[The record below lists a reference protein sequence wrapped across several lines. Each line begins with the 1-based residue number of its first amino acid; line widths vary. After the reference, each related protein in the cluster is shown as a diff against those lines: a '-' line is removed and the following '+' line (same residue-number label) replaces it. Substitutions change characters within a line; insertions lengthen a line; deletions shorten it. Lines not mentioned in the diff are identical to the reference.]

1 MTRRTLS
8 LFICLWFAA
17 QGMLALTE
25 GCQYSLSLDGK
36 LTLFVEN
43 GSTGDGANGVLWPET
58 KVAAQRWALEFSD
71 EGISLLNV
79 NSGKYLAPYGVRKAG
94 TRVAMRSGS
103 FSQRYWTFTPVDGE
117 EDTYTIS
124 MYTSAYGTVLIG
136 ATGTGQG
143 ASLKLVGEEE
153 ADPTLTHW
161 RLVERNDVETAF
173 SPQMRDDIVEGFMK
187 QYYHTASTGH
197 VLGKGGWWGD
207 AEMFETILDA
217 FETTGSTKYK
227 TYFDELY
234 KNFVSRNGTDWSG
247 NSYNDDIT
255 WMVLACI
262 RAYRF
267 FGTGN
272 YRAYAKANFD
282 KMYKRA
288 QCFPE
293 GMLRWCEGKE
303 STNSC
308 INGPA
313 IVAACYLFEALG
325 DSSYL
330 DKAKATY
337 AGQRKRLFVSSSG
350 RVYDCGVWSDNT
362 FRVSNEWSSTYNQGT
377 MLGAAVKLW
386 RLTGEEQY
394 LRDARNIYQW
404 THQNL
409 TDKTSRVIN
418 VCQTV
423 DGDLCGFK
431 GIFMRYARLF
441 AEEADRP
448 DVLEWIASNAFYAY
462 QNRNSK
468 GVIWSKWLTKTAENL
483 RDGDKNITNDA
494 FGASTAVSAA
504 ANAHVGTLFYK
515 DAFSPIGVKDF
526 NDIRYMQLT
535 TDATETDELV
545 TTVATKE
552 DAYVCFKN
560 VQFAE
565 REATLVAFRAKATNT
580 TTRVA
585 VYLDGLAPDCK
596 VAESDALP
604 EGWNTVT
611 LSIPPTT
618 GTHSVYLVMLKSG
631 KVAFH
636 TVWFGDATA
645 IHPIGE
651 DAPAPCPDASAGI
664 SSPSVCYDLG
674 GRQLSE
680 SCKGVVIMDGR
691 KVLVR

>member
-1 MTRRTLS
+1 MTKRFFS
-8 LFICLWFAA
+8 LVVCVV
-17 QGMLALTE
+17 LALQ
-25 GCQYSLSLDGK
+25 GALALNVGSQYRMTLDGK
-36 LTLFVEN
+36 LSLFVEN
-43 GSTGDGANGVLWPET
+43 GSVIDGANVVLWPET
-58 KVAAQRWALEFSD
+58 KVAAQRWTFEPSD
-71 EGISLLNV
+71 EGYTLLNV
-79 NSGKYLAPYGVRKAG
+79 HTAKCLAHYGVRKSG
-94 TRVAMRSGS
+94 TRVAQRSAT
-103 FSQRYWTFTPVDGE
+103 FSQRFWTVTPVEGE

-124 MYTSAYGTVLIG
+124 MYTSAYGTVLLG
-136 ATGTGQG
+136 ATSAEQG
-143 ASLKLVGEEE
+143 ATLKLVAEEE
-153 ADPTLTHW
+153 ADPSLTHW
-161 RLVERNDVETAF
+161 KLLELNDVETAF

-187 QYYHTASTGH
+187 QYYHTANTGH

-207 AEMFETILDA
+207 AEMFETLLDA

-267 FGTGN
+267 FGSSN
-272 YRAYAKANFD
+272 YRVYAKANFD

-288 QCFPE
+288 QCYPE
-293 GMLRWCEGKE
+293 GMLRWCEGKDG
-303 STNSC
+303 TNSC

-313 IVAACYLFEALG
+313 IVAACYLYEALG

-337 AGQRKRLFVSSSG
+337 AGQRKRLFVPSSG
-350 RVYDCGVWSDNT
+350 RVYDSGVWSGNS
-362 FRVSNEWSSTYNQGT
+362 FRVGNEWSSTYNQGT

-386 RLTGEEQY
+386 RITGEEQY
-394 LRDARNIYQW
+394 LEDARKIYQW
-404 THQNL
+404 SYQNL
-409 TDKTSRVIN
+409 TDRTSRVIN

-441 AEEADRP
+441 AEETDRP

-483 RDGDKNITNDA
+483 RDGDKNVTNDA

-535 TDATETDELV
+535 TDAEETDELV
-545 TTVATKE
+545 TTMTNKE
-552 DAYVCFKN
+552 EAYVCFKN
-560 VQFAE
+560 VQFGE
-565 REATLVAFRAKATNT
+565 REANLVAFRANASNATT
-580 TTRVA
+580 CVA
-585 VYLDGLAPDCK
+585 VYLDGLDANCK

-604 EGWNTVT
+604 EGWNTIT
-611 LSIPPTT
+611 LPIPPTT
-618 GTHSVYLVMLKSG
+618 GTHTVYLVMLKSG

-636 TVWFGDATA
+636 SVWFGDATA
-645 IHPIGE
+645 IHPVGE
-651 DAPAPCPDASAGI
+651 NAQSPFSDARAAASP
-664 SSPSVCYDLG
+664 SSVCYELS

-680 SCKGVVIMDGR
+680 PCRGVVIVNGR
-691 KVLVR
+691 KVLVW